1 MRSHE
6 KSEMDR
12 RKMLATAGLA
22 IAGVT
27 TASCRKADKGSVAS
41 PDIETDVVIVGSGA
55 AGSVAAL
62 FARQAGARVLLIEK
76 SSHYGGTSSKSGG
89 GYWIPNHFLLREK
102 GIADP
107 KPDFLK
113 YLVRVAY
120 PASYNPVDSTLGAPE
135 ARYRLFETFYDKS
148 GQMVDELHRSGA
160 LKSREYAPL
169 PDYYSHLPEDKV
181 PYGRLLSAIPS
192 SSDGSSGGDE
202 MMSQLHRAV
211 RSAGIDIRMKTAAK
225 ELIQDDSGRVVGLK
239 TSGADDK
246 TMTIAAR
253 RGVVFASGGF
263 AHNPELLDRFH
274 GKPVFGACALPDST
288 GDFISIATKAG
299 AKLGNTSS
307 AWRGQVVLDEGMLY
321 SAVPSDVWFV
331 PFDSMFFVNKYGERC
346 VNEHRS
352 YHERS
357 LAQYRWNPN
366 RAEYPDLL
374 NFMIYDQ
381 RTAEI
386 QAGTMPIPPTPDG
399 ADYVI
404 TGQTLEELAGNI
416 GKRLDTLKTGVSG
429 LSLAPEFTSNLKKS
443 FTRFNAFA
451 RAGKDE
457 DFHRGETDLEQF
469 VNSSPL
475 PTGKWSNE
483 KKNAALYPLQNTGPY
498 YCIILAPGLL
508 DTNGGPE
515 IDTAARILG
524 WDDQP
529 IPGLY
534 GAGNCIA
541 SPANNCYWAGG
552 ATLALAM
559 TFGMIAGKNVASN
572 DVAANR

>member
-1 MRSHE
+1 
-6 KSEMDR
+6 
-12 RKMLATAGLA
+12 MLAATGAA
-22 IAGVT
+22 IAGVST
-27 TASCRKADKGSVAS
+27 MARAKANTGSGA
-41 PDIETDVVIVGSGA
+41 PTDIETDVIVVGSGA

-62 FARQAGARVLLIEK
+62 FARRAGARVTLVEK

-102 GIADP
+102 GLVDP

-120 PASYNPVDSTLGAPE
+120 PASYNPNDSTLGAPE

-148 GQMVDELHRSGA
+148 GEMVEELHKSGT
-160 LKSREYAPL
+160 LKSKEYAPL
-169 PDYYSHLPEDKV
+169 PDYYSHLSEDKL
-181 PYGRLLSAIPS
+181 PRGRLLSIVPS

-202 MMSQLHRAV
+202 MMSQLRRAV
-211 RSAGIDIRMKTAAK
+211 RSAGIDIRMETAAK
-225 ELIQDDSGRVVGLK
+225 ELVQDDSGRVIGLK
-239 TSGADDK
+239 VYVSGGK
-246 TMTIAAR
+246 TMAIAAR
-253 RGVVFASGGF
+253 RGIVFASGGF
-263 AHNPELLDRFH
+263 AHNTELLDRFH
-274 GKPVFGACALPDST
+274 GKPVFGACALPAST

-307 AWRGQVVLDEGMLY
+307 AWRGQVVLDEGLLY
-321 SAVPSDVWFV
+321 SAVPTDVWFV
-331 PFDSMFFVNKYGERC
+331 PFDSMFFVNKYGVRC

-386 QAGTMPIPPTPDG
+386 QAGTMPIPPTPNG

-404 TGQTLEELAGNI
+404 TGQTLEDLAVNI
-416 GKRLDTLKTGVSG
+416 GKHLDALKTDVNG
-429 LSLAPEFTSNLKKS
+429 LSLTPEFTPNLIKS
-443 FTRFNAFA
+443 FARFNAFA

-457 DFHRGETDLEQF
+457 DFQRGETDLEQF

-475 PTGKWSNE
+475 ATGKWNNE
-483 KKNAALYPLQNTGPY
+483 KKNSALYPLQEKGPY
-498 YCIILAPGLL
+498 YCIIVAPGLL

-515 IDTAARILG
+515 IDSEARVLG
-524 WDDQP
+524 WNDQP

-541 SPANNCYWAGG
+541 SPANDCYWAGG
-552 ATLALAM
+552 STLAMAM
-559 TFGMIAGKNVASN
+559 TFGMIAGQN
-572 DVAANR
+572 VAANNVVPNR